1 MERPRIPQPKTVLL
15 HTRNVKI
22 VGRELGFPCVLKQ
35 PDSQFSK
42 GVIRVES
49 ETEFRR
55 AANEMLERSDLIIA
69 QSYEPTDY
77 DWRIGVLDGQPLYA
91 CRYYMAKDHWQF
103 VKRVGNGAIVE
114 GGHETLDVQAVPPA
128 VLSVAVPAG
137 RAGADGK
144 R

>member
-1 MERPRIPQPKTVLL
+1 MTPSVPTRRSSDLRIPQPKTVLL

-22 VGRELGFPCVLKQ
+22 VSRALGFPCVLKQ

-91 CRYYMAKDHWQF
+91 CRYYMAKDQWQV
-103 VKRVGNGAIVE
+103 VKRVGNVALVE
-114 GGHETLDVQAVPPA
+114 GGLGTQSAQTKPTLLP
-128 VLSVAVPAG
+128 LM
-137 RAGADGK
+137 RT
-144 R
+144 

>member
-1 MERPRIPQPKTVLL
+1 MERHRIPQPKTVLL

-77 DWRIGVLDGQPLYA
+77 DWRIGVLDGQPLSTPMRQRSEEHKA
-91 CRYYMAKDHWQF
+91 EHQSLMTQ
-103 VKRVGNGAIVE
+103 
-114 GGHETLDVQAVPPA
+114 T
-128 VLSVAVPAG
+128 
-137 RAGADGK
+137 
-144 R
+144 